1 MIIFVMLFKKRM
13 KTHKANPVIVLAVT
27 RHRRGEKM
35 EFGLS
40 FQSKLLLLDLNQQS
54 RI

>member
-35 EFGLS
+35 EFGLP